1 VKLGK
6 PIAAGGQDWYV
17 LADGRAVAIIEASK
31 GIVTEIGI
39 ADKTLARTVA
49 ARKKLLASVA

>member
-1 VKLGK
+1 
-6 PIAAGGQDWYV
+6 V
-17 LADGRAVAIIEASK
+17 LADGPAVAIVEASK
-31 GIVTEIGI
+31 GVVTEIGI